1 MHVDTR
7 GEIQEKPPLLMV
19 CMTEISIA
27 GKGIDFN
34 LNANYDLIRC
44 TCLEFCTEKPS
55 EAVSRL
61 KVQSTVIE
69 VFDTGPGIRHG
80 SSHVANW

>member
-1 MHVDTR
+1 
-7 GEIQEKPPLLMV
+7 MV

-44 TCLEFCTEKPS
+44 TCLEFCAEKPS

-61 KVQSTVIE
+61 KV
-69 VFDTGPGIRHG
+69 
-80 SSHVANW
+80 